1 MPVIHANTKPLILG
15 VRTIAAAEDGRS
27 IIAMTLKAARQATA
41 SGWLWHCQPDITSRA
56 RDSWAARRAAVAATQ
71 KQIAGLRAAQR
82 SQNTPEK
89 PSFRTTHRLRCP
101 HDGSRLPPR
110 PIEPR
115 GDVGEGLR
123 SAASRGTQSAPIC
136 RGRGPRASQ
145 HLTGPYRAFDQ
156 RHVPIAVKAA

>member
-27 IIAMTLKAARQATA
+27 IIAMTLEAARQATA
-41 SGWLWHCQPDITSRA
+41 SGRLWHCQPDITSRA

-82 SQNTPEK
+82 SQNTLEK

-115 GDVGEGLR
+115 GEGLR
-123 SAASRGTQSAPIC
+123 LRLRAGPNLRRSVGGAV
-136 RGRGPRASQ
+136 RGRRNTSRAAIGLLISGMCRWR
-145 HLTGPYRAFDQ
+145 LRRLD
-156 RHVPIAVKAA
+156 